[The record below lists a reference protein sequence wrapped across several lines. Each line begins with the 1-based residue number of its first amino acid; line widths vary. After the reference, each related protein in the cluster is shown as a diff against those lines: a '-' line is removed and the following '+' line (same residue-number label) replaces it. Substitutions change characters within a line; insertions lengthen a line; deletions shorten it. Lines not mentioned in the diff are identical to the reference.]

1 MIDTSIIEQFE
12 GFSAKPYPDPATGA
26 KPYTIGY
33 GTTAYPNGKKV
44 TMKDDEVTVEQ
55 ARAYLQDY
63 ITKNVKPTIDNFVK
77 QELNANQMSAI
88 ASFIYNLG
96 ATNFKSSTL
105 LKLINK
111 NSKDPNI
118 AAEFMKWNKAN
129 GKVMNGLT
137 RRRQAESEIY
147 FK

>member
-137 RRRQAESEIY
+137 RRRQAESELY